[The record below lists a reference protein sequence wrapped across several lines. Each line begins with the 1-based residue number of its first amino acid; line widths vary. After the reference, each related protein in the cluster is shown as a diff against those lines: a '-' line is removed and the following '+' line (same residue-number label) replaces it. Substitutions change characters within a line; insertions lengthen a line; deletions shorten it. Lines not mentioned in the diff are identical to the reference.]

1 MHDPSLPPLLER
13 LRDIPTLVMW
23 GREDR
28 IVPADCGE
36 LYRRAIAGARLE
48 VIDRCGH
55 FPYLEKPAEFWRAI
69 SPFLLAD
76 PRNVQH

>member
-13 LRDIPTLVMW
+13 LRDVPTMLIW

-28 IVPADCGE
+28 IVPMECGE
-36 LYRRAIAGARLE
+36 LYRKAIPGAQLQ

-55 FPYLEKPAEFWRAI
+55 FPHLEKPAEFWRAA
-69 SPFLLAD
+69 SAFLLPNHRRD
-76 PRNVQH
+76 